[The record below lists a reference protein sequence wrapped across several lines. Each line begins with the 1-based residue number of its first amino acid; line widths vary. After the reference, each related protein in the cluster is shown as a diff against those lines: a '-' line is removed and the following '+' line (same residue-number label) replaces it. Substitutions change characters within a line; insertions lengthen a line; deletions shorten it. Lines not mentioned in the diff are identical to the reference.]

1 MGYLFLDSM
10 KLTPIDIQQQRFR
23 TALSGFDKKEV
34 DAFLDLVASTF
45 EELLHDKNRLQA
57 EVRRLESS
65 LDDYRDR
72 EKALKETMITA
83 TRISEDIKDGARK
96 ESEIVIGQAEIQ
108 AEQIIHNAHTR
119 LIRIME
125 DIDEL
130 KRQKAQFE
138 SGLQSMLSAHGKLL
152 SAMSEKD
159 VTLHSIDNLSSVAGT
174 AADPDAAEVSTQALR
189 RRKLASV
196 PGGEADTN
204 VEKKTENG

>member
-96 ESEIVIGQAEIQ
+96 ESEIV
-108 AEQIIHNAHTR
+108 
-119 LIRIME
+119 
-125 DIDEL
+125 
-130 KRQKAQFE
+130 
-138 SGLQSMLSAHGKLL
+138 
-152 SAMSEKD
+152 
-159 VTLHSIDNLSSVAGT
+159 
-174 AADPDAAEVSTQALR
+174 
-189 RRKLASV
+189 
-196 PGGEADTN
+196 
-204 VEKKTENG
+204 

>member
-1 MGYLFLDSM
+1 M
-10 KLTPIDIQQQRFR
+10 
-23 TALSGFDKKEV
+23 
-34 DAFLDLVASTF
+34 ASTF
-45 EELLHDKNRLQA
+45 EELLHDNNRLQA

-72 EKALKETMITA
+72 EKTLKETMITA

-138 SGLQSMLSAHGKLL
+138 SGLTSMLSAHEKLL
-152 SAMSEKD
+152 GAMTDRDQAISEIESITSARRGPSDTSLTED
-159 VTLHSIDNLSSVAGT
+159 SS
-174 AADPDAAEVSTQALR
+174 PNRLP
-189 RRKLASV
+189 RRKLASI
-196 PGGEADTN
+196 PSAE
-204 VEKKTENG
+204 

>member
-1 MGYLFLDSM
+1 MRYLFLCRM

-23 TALSGFDKKEV
+23 SVLGGFDKKEV

-45 EELLHDKNRLQA
+45 EELLHDNNRLQA

-138 SGLQSMLSAHGKLL
+138 SGLMSMLSAHDKLL
-152 SAMSEKD
+152 SAMTEREQVVS
-159 VTLHSIDNLSSVAGT
+159 SIDTLMNTRNSTSSNEDVG
-174 AADPDAAEVSTQALR
+174 ESTPP

-196 PGGEADTN
+196 PSGEPELSAD
-204 VEKKTENG
+204 KKTENG